1 MLLTL
6 IAVLS
11 LVLAACG
18 DDDTSA
24 QPPDAA
30 TSSST
35 SHTPETQGEALKIGV
50 LAELSGGAAR
60 WGASIQIGVDLAIK
74 HVNAA
79 GGVNGRDVVL
89 VTADT
94 GGSPIRAAAE
104 ARRLVD
110 IEGVHAIVGPLS
122 PGSTLDAAERLT
134 TSARVP
140 LVTPAMMPIATA
152 AVANDRYLFRTTVT
166 DGARITLA
174 ARALESKGY
183 NSVAVVFPEHPWE
196 RELVRAFS
204 ASFGGDVILVP
215 YDPLFWL
222 EGGDQAGDYVGALRQ
237 AAANAEAL
245 LMMGYGD
252 DVADLVYEAAAN
264 DIRTRFIFLG
274 IYEQLVDRVGAEP
287 LEGSLVVTIS
297 RDPNYA
303 SARAWEA
310 AYSAQDSQRHRF
322 SFAQRGYDA
331 VITVALAAEAARSI
345 DGTSI
350 RDELA
355 RISGPPGRVFLA
367 NADGVQ
373 AALDAVRRGE
383 EIDFQGSASPI
394 DWNAAGE
401 VTAGFMAI
409 LEYHDGVPEI
419 VEARRFRL
427 P

>member
-18 DDDTSA
+18 DGDTPT

-30 TSSST
+30 MSST
-35 SHTPETQGEALKIGV
+35 TTHTPATQGEALKIGV
-50 LAELSGGAAR
+50 LAELTGGAAR
-60 WGASIQIGVDLAIK
+60 WGASIQPGVELAIK

-94 GGSPIRAAAE
+94 GGSPIVAADE
-104 ARRLVD
+104 AQRLVD

-122 PGSTLDAAERLT
+122 PGSTFDAAERLAP
-134 TSARVP
+134 SARIP
-140 LVTPAMMPIATA
+140 IVTPAVMRTA
-152 AVANDRYLFRTTVT
+152 RTALANDRYLFRTIFTEE
-166 DGARITLA
+166 ARITLA
-174 ARALESKGY
+174 ARVLEGKGY
-183 NSVAVVFPEHPWE
+183 TSVAVVFPEHSWE
-196 RELVRAFS
+196 RELVRAFDETFS
-204 ASFGGDVILVP
+204 GDVILVP
-215 YDPLFWL
+215 YVPDYRFEGL
-222 EGGDQAGDYVGALRQ
+222 EQAGDYVGALRQ
-237 AAANAEAL
+237 AAANAEVL
-245 LMMGYGD
+245 LMMGFGD

-264 DIRTRFIFLG
+264 DIRTRFIFLS
-274 IYEQLVDRVGAEP
+274 IYLELIDRVGTEP
-287 LEGSLVVTIS
+287 VEGSLVVTIY

-310 AYSAQDSQRHRF
+310 AYSAQDGLRYESGLARL
-322 SFAQRGYDA
+322 GYDA
-331 VITVALAAEAARSI
+331 LITIALAAEAAGST
-345 DGTSI
+345 DGTAI
-350 RDELA
+350 RDQLA

-367 NADGVQ
+367 NADGVR
-373 AALDAVRRGE
+373 AALDAVRSGE
-383 EIDFQGSASPI
+383 EIDFQGSWTPI

-401 VTAGFMAI
+401 VTAGYMAI